1 MNDLLLTPK
10 VHLRNCGVNSVESG
24 AASATED
31 NRRGLTSCHSLRV
44 YPLSPS
50 AYILLGPTIRCTESF
65 ISILLG
71 DNNNLSPDRLRTYI
85 NMGLRG
91 DADAVSVTSIDKD
104 VEKVDQIEIY
114 NRNKYARIGLTDED
128 ADFYTNYPEDAR
140 KKLFKKIDF
149 RLVPVLAV
157 LYLFAH
163 IDRANIGNAKIE
175 GMVEDLGMT
184 GIQYNIA

>member
-1 MNDLLLTPK
+1 
-10 VHLRNCGVNSVESG
+10 
-24 AASATED
+24 
-31 NRRGLTSCHSLRV
+31 
-44 YPLSPS
+44 
-50 AYILLGPTIRCTESF
+50 
-65 ISILLG
+65 
-71 DNNNLSPDRLRTYI
+71 
-85 NMGLRG
+85 MGLRG

-128 ADFYTNYPEDAR
+128 ADFYTSYPEDAR